1 MMNLHQFGSSLK
13 HALRGVRVV
22 LEQEQSFRIQ
32 VLLSFAAIALAWVYP
47 LSGFE
52 RTVVLL
58 LIGSVLTL
66 EMINSVFERIVDTF
80 KPRIH
85 PVVKDIKDIMAGTV
99 FIASLIA
106 LCVGLLIFGPHLF
119 RTYAFLVFYE

>member
-1 MMNLHQFGSSLK
+1 MSVKQLGSSLK
-13 HALRGVRVV
+13 HALHGVFVV

-32 VLLSFAAIALAWVYP
+32 VLLSFIAITLAWIYP

-58 LIGSVLTL
+58 LVGSVLTL

-99 FIASLIA
+99 FVASFIA
-106 LCVGLLIFGPHLF
+106 LCVGILIFGPHLF
-119 RTYAFLVFYE
+119 WSFIKISLY